1 MNQETLNYY
10 RQKVEAT
17 EAMLEKM
24 AQGEYHAARQLM
36 NEIVT
41 LEQKIEDM
49 GEDDE

>member
-10 RQKVEAT
+10 RQKVLAT
-17 EAMLEKM
+17 ETMLEKM
-24 AQGEYHAARQLM
+24 ADGDEHAVRQLR
-36 NEIVT
+36 NEIIT